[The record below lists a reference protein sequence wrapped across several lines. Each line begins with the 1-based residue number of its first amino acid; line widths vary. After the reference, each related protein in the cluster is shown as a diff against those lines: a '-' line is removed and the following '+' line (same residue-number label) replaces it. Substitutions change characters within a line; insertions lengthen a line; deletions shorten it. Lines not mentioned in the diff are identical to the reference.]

1 MARNDW
7 VTFQEFSKDLGDKTH
22 ALATDTLKLGIVDN
36 VKTPTAND
44 ETPVWADY
52 SANDVS
58 EAGGY
63 VADGIALTGVT
74 WTEAAGV
81 ATLDDTANVTLA
93 QNGAGFE
100 DGYWGILYNDTADTD
115 ECIGFLDLGGPVS
128 EVAGSITITWHASG
142 ICKVTVGA

>member
-7 VTFQEFSKDLGDKTH
+7 VTFQEFAKDLGDKTH
-22 ALATDTLKLGIVDN
+22 ALASDTLKLGIVDATI
-36 VKTPTAND
+36 TPTAND
-44 ETPVWADY
+44 TTPVWADY

-58 EAGGY
+58 AAGGY
-63 VADGIALTGVT
+63 DADGIALTGVT

-93 QNGAGFE
+93 QNVAGFS
-100 DGYWGILYNDTADTD
+100 DGYWGILYNDTAATD

-128 EVAGSITITWHASG
+128 EVAGSVTVTWNASG
-142 ICKVTVGA
+142 ILTVTVSA

>member
-7 VTFQEFSKDLGDKTH
+7 VTFQEFAKDLGDKTH
-22 ALATDTLKLGIVDN
+22 ALASDTLKLGIVDAT
-36 VKTPTAND
+36 KTPTAND
-44 ETPVWADY
+44 ATPTWSDY

-58 EAGGY
+58 AAGGY

-93 QNGAGFE
+93 QDASGFE
-100 DGYWGILYNDTADTD
+100 DGYWGILYNDTAATD

-128 EVAGSITITWHASG
+128 EVAGSITVTWNASG
-142 ICKVTVGA
+142 ILTVTVSA

>member
-1 MARNDW
+1 VARNDW
-7 VTFQEFSKDLGDKTH
+7 VTFQEFGKDLGDKTH
-22 ALATDTLKLGIVDN
+22 ALASDTLKLGIVDATI
-36 VKTPTAND
+36 TPTAND
-44 ETPVWADY
+44 ETPVWGDY

-81 ATLDDTANVTLA
+81 ATLDDTVNVTLA
-93 QNGAGFE
+93 QDALGFE
-100 DGYWGILYNDTADTD
+100 DGYWGILYNSTAATD

-142 ICKVTVGA
+142 ILKLEVNA